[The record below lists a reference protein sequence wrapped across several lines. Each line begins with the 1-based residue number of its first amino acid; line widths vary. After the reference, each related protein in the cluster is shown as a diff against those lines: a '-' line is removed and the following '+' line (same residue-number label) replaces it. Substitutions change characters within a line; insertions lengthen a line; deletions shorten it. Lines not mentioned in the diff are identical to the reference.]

1 MNIFFDLDGTLI
13 DSRTRLYRLFQYL
26 VPTSNLSFDE
36 YWLLKR
42 NKINHFEILTNK
54 FGYTEQAFKVFEQ
67 KWLNEI
73 EQPKW
78 LHFDVPFN
86 GVTELLANLSS
97 THKLYLVTARQFE
110 SEVLKQITNFGWEH
124 FFSKI
129 FVTAQTKEK
138 HELISDNIVVSPDDW
153 FVGDTG
159 MDVQTGKKLGIK
171 TVAVLSGFLN
181 KENLL
186 SYKPD
191 FIINDVTC
199 LTFN

>member
-42 NKINHFEILTNK
+42 NKINHFEILTKK

-73 EQPKW
+73 EQPQW
-78 LHFDVPFN
+78 LHFDEPFN
-86 GVTELLANLSS
+86 GVTALLANLSS

-110 SEVLKQITNFGWEH
+110 SEVLKQIANFGWEH

-129 FVTAQTKEK
+129 FVTAQIKEK
-138 HELISDNIVVSPDDW
+138 HELISDNIVVSPHDW